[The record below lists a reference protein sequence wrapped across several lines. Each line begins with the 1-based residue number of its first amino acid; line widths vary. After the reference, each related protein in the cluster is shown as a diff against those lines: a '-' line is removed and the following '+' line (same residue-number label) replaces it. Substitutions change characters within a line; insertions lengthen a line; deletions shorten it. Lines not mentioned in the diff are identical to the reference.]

1 MHSLT
6 LYVPFEKATHDC
18 VSFHSMAAAFAQSA
32 LPHRSRQASHSSSQT
47 SWVQHAAA
55 VSQEINDPSNPSGG
69 QGRALERVMLPVS
82 GLASWV
88 VVCAGSLMCL
98 AILGIN
104 VQPLLTVGGVSTVL
118 VGLSAQSVLANLI
131 SGINLV
137 SASLLCFVPRFC
149 ACTESKHVIV
159 QIFAHQCWT
168 MSYNQLAE
176 GSITCSW
183 PRTA

>member
-1 MHSLT
+1 
-6 LYVPFEKATHDC
+6 
-18 VSFHSMAAAFAQSA
+18 
-32 LPHRSRQASHSSSQT
+32 
-47 SWVQHAAA
+47 
-55 VSQEINDPSNPSGG
+55 VSQEINDAQNPSGG

-137 SASLLCFVPRFC
+137 SGWCLATVHKCGLLVLFQERVFWVARAYVCSV
-149 ACTESKHVIV
+149 
-159 QIFAHQCWT
+159 
-168 MSYNQLAE
+168 
-176 GSITCSW
+176 GS
-183 PRTA
+183 

>member
-1 MHSLT
+1 
-6 LYVPFEKATHDC
+6 
-18 VSFHSMAAAFAQSA
+18 MAAAFAELL
-32 LPHRSRQASHSSSQT
+32 LPHRGTQAIHSSSQN
-47 SWVQHAAA
+47 SLVQQYAVAA
-55 VSQEINDPSNPSGG
+55 SQEINDPSNPSGG

-137 SASLLCFVPRFC
+137 SAPLLCFVPRFC
-149 ACTESKHVIV
+149 VCKESE
-159 QIFAHQCWT
+159 
-168 MSYNQLAE
+168 S
-176 GSITCSW
+176 
-183 PRTA
+183 

>member
-1 MHSLT
+1 
-6 LYVPFEKATHDC
+6 
-18 VSFHSMAAAFAQSA
+18 
-32 LPHRSRQASHSSSQT
+32 
-47 SWVQHAAA
+47 
-55 VSQEINDPSNPSGG
+55 
-69 QGRALERVMLPVS
+69 MLPVS

-137 SASLLCFVPRFC
+137 RSSLLCSISISVFC
-149 ACTESKHVIV
+149 KESMFRV
-159 QIFAHQCWT
+159 
-168 MSYNQLAE
+168 
-176 GSITCSW
+176 
-183 PRTA
+183 

>member
-1 MHSLT
+1 M
-6 LYVPFEKATHDC
+6 
-18 VSFHSMAAAFAQSA
+18 
-32 LPHRSRQASHSSSQT
+32 HRSSQN
-47 SWVQHAAA
+47 SWVHAIAA
-55 VSQEINDPSNPSGG
+55 LQEINDPSNPSGG

-137 SASLLCFVPRFC
+137 SASLLCFLSSSMC
-149 ACTESKHVIV
+149 ARSVKMNLCQVLHIN
-159 QIFAHQCWT
+159 A
-168 MSYNQLAE
+168 
-176 GSITCSW
+176 G
-183 PRTA
+183 P